1 MPKFVFK
8 SLRIGHTTTMKMVL
22 AYAHQLVHDA
32 NSPMSVITSLHD
44 YKRCLSDYYQNQLV
58 IKNAQG
64 LKGQI
69 EITHDTSL
77 GVVRIRKPYSSE
89 GDFARI
95 TLEEEGTV

>member
-1 MPKFVFK
+1 MPKFIFK
-8 SLRIGHTTTMKMVL
+8 SMRIGHTTTMKMVL

-32 NSPMSVITSLHD
+32 NSPLSVIRSLFD
-44 YKRCLSDYYQNQLV
+44 YERALSDYYRNQLM

-69 EITHDTSL
+69 EITHDTTQNI
-77 GVVRIRKPYSSE
+77 VRIRKPYSDE

-95 TLEEEGTV
+95 TLEEGEAV